1 MEYENGSLN
10 KYRFS
15 IIIPVLHEEDKIN
28 SLIEHLHTLEGGEN
42 SEVIVVDGS
51 PAKET
56 INVISDKKVISI
68 ASEKGRAKQMNA
80 GASIAQGEILIFLH
94 ADTKLPED
102 AFKKI
107 RGVLEEGKYVGGAFY
122 LGIDSDRV
130 IFKLISHITSFLCRL
145 TRIPYGDQTIFI
157 KKDYFNRI
165 GRYGD
170 IPVMEDAEL
179 MRRIKK
185 ERKKI
190 CMIKDNVKT
199 SPRRWEEKGI
209 IYTILINQMIRILYF
224 LGVSPDKLTKFYY
237 KR

>member
-1 MEYENGSLN
+1 MKNNSGRYN
-10 KYRFS
+10 FS
-15 IIIPVLHEEDKIN
+15 VIIPVLHETNKIN
-28 SLIEHLHTLEGGEN
+28 SLIEHLHALEGSRN
-42 SEVIVVDGS
+42 SEVIIVDGS
-51 PAKET
+51 PTKDT
-56 INVISDKKVISI
+56 INAINDEKIISI
-68 ASEKGRAKQMNA
+68 SSEKGRAKQMNA
-80 GASIAQGEILIFLH
+80 GASIARGEILIFLH

-102 AFKKI
+102 AFQKI
-107 RGVLEEGKYVGGAFY
+107 RRVLEEGRYVGGAFY
-122 LGIDSDRV
+122 LRIDSDRV
-130 IFKLISHITSFLCRL
+130 IFKLISHITSFLSRL

-179 MRRIKK
+179 MRKIKR

-190 CMIKDNVKT
+190 CIIRDNVKT

-209 IYTILINQMIRILYF
+209 FYTILINQMIRILYF
-224 LGVSPDKLTKFYY
+224 LGVSPDKLTKFFY

>member
-1 MEYENGSLN
+1 MKNNSGRYN
-10 KYRFS
+10 FS
-15 IIIPVLHEEDKIN
+15 VIIPVLHETNKIN
-28 SLIEHLHTLEGGEN
+28 SLIEHLHALEGGRN
-42 SEVIVVDGS
+42 SEVIIVDGS
-51 PAKET
+51 PTKDT
-56 INVISDKKVISI
+56 INAINDEKIISI
-68 ASEKGRAKQMNA
+68 SSEKGRAKQMNA

-102 AFKKI
+102 AFQKI
-107 RGVLEEGKYVGGAFY
+107 RRVLEEGRYVGGAFY
-122 LGIDSDRV
+122 LRIDSDRV
-130 IFKLISHITSFLCRL
+130 IFKLISHITSFLSRL

-179 MRRIKK
+179 MRKIKR

-190 CMIKDNVKT
+190 CIIRDNVKT

-209 IYTILINQMIRILYF
+209 FYTILINQMIRILYF
-224 LGVSPDKLTKFYY
+224 LGVSPDKLTKFFY
-237 KR
+237 RR

>member
-1 MEYENGSLN
+1 MKNNSGRYN
-10 KYRFS
+10 FS
-15 IIIPVLHEEDKIN
+15 VIIPVLHETNKIN
-28 SLIEHLHTLEGGEN
+28 SLIEHLHALEGGRN
-42 SEVIVVDGS
+42 SEVIIVDGS
-51 PAKET
+51 PTKDT
-56 INVISDKKVISI
+56 INAINDEKIISI
-68 ASEKGRAKQMNA
+68 SSEKGRAKQMNA
-80 GASIAQGEILIFLH
+80 GASIARGEILIFLH

-102 AFKKI
+102 AFQKI
-107 RGVLEEGKYVGGAFY
+107 RRVLEEGRYVGGAFY
-122 LGIDSDRV
+122 LRIDSDRV
-130 IFKLISHITSFLCRL
+130 IFKLISHITSFLSRL

-179 MRRIKK
+179 MRKIKR

-190 CMIKDNVKT
+190 CIIRDNVKT

-209 IYTILINQMIRILYF
+209 FYTILINQMIRILYF
-224 LGVSPDKLTKFYY
+224 LGVSPDKLTKFFY

>member
-1 MEYENGSLN
+1 MKNNSGRYN
-10 KYRFS
+10 FS
-15 IIIPVLHEEDKIN
+15 VIIPVLHETNKIN
-28 SLIEHLHTLEGGEN
+28 SLIEHLHTLEGSRN
-42 SEVIVVDGS
+42 SEVIIVDGS
-51 PAKET
+51 PTKDT
-56 INVISDKKVISI
+56 INAINDEKIISI
-68 ASEKGRAKQMNA
+68 SSEKGRAKQMNA

-102 AFKKI
+102 AFQKI
-107 RGVLEEGKYVGGAFY
+107 RRVLEEGRYVGGAFY
-122 LGIDSDRV
+122 LRIDSDRV
-130 IFKLISHITSFLCRL
+130 ILKLISHITSFLSRL

-179 MRRIKK
+179 MRKIKR

-190 CMIKDNVKT
+190 CIIRDNVKT

-209 IYTILINQMIRILYF
+209 FYTILINQMIRILYF
-224 LGVSPDKLTKFYY
+224 LGVSPDKLTKFFY
-237 KR
+237 RR

>member
-1 MEYENGSLN
+1 MKNNSGRYN
-10 KYRFS
+10 FS
-15 IIIPVLHEEDKIN
+15 VIIPVFHETNKIN
-28 SLIEHLHTLEGGEN
+28 SLIEHLHALEGSRN
-42 SEVIVVDGS
+42 SEVIIVDGS
-51 PAKET
+51 PTKDT
-56 INVISDKKVISI
+56 INAINDEKIISI
-68 ASEKGRAKQMNA
+68 SSEKGRAKQMNA

-102 AFKKI
+102 AFQKI
-107 RGVLEEGKYVGGAFY
+107 RRVLEEGRYVGGAFY
-122 LGIDSDRV
+122 LRIDSDRV
-130 IFKLISHITSFLCRL
+130 IFKLISHITSFLSRL

-179 MRRIKK
+179 MRKIKR

-190 CMIKDNVKT
+190 CIIRDNVKT

-209 IYTILINQMIRILYF
+209 FYTILINQTIRILYF
-224 LGVSPDKLTKFYY
+224 LGVSPDKLTKFFY
-237 KR
+237 RR

>member
-1 MEYENGSLN
+1 MKNNSGRYN
-10 KYRFS
+10 FS
-15 IIIPVLHEEDKIN
+15 VIIPVLHETNKIN
-28 SLIEHLHTLEGGEN
+28 SLIEHLHALEGSRN
-42 SEVIVVDGS
+42 SEVIIVDGS
-51 PAKET
+51 PTKDT

-80 GASIAQGEILIFLH
+80 GASIARGEILIFLH

-102 AFKKI
+102 AFQKI
-107 RGVLEEGKYVGGAFY
+107 RRVLEEGRYVGGAFY
-122 LGIDSDRV
+122 LRIDSDRV
-130 IFKLISHITSFLCRL
+130 IFKLISHITSFLSRL

-179 MRRIKK
+179 MRKIKR

-190 CMIKDNVKT
+190 CIIRDNVKT

-209 IYTILINQMIRILYF
+209 FYTILINQMIRILYF
-224 LGVSPDKLTKFYY
+224 LGVSPDKLTKFFY
-237 KR
+237 RR

>member
-1 MEYENGSLN
+1 MKNNSGRYN
-10 KYRFS
+10 FS
-15 IIIPVLHEEDKIN
+15 VIIPVLHETNKIN
-28 SLIEHLHTLEGGEN
+28 SLIEHLHALEGSRN
-42 SEVIVVDGS
+42 SEVIIVDGS
-51 PAKET
+51 PTKDT
-56 INVISDKKVISI
+56 INAINDEKIISI
-68 ASEKGRAKQMNA
+68 SSEKGRAKQMNA

-102 AFKKI
+102 AFQKI
-107 RGVLEEGKYVGGAFY
+107 RRVLEEGRYVGGAFY
-122 LGIDSDRV
+122 LRIDSDRV
-130 IFKLISHITSFLCRL
+130 IFKLISHITSFLSRL

-179 MRRIKK
+179 MRKIKR

-190 CMIKDNVKT
+190 CIIRDNVKT

-209 IYTILINQMIRILYF
+209 FYTILINQMIRILYF
-224 LGVSPDKLTKFYY
+224 LGVSPDKLTKFFY
-237 KR
+237 RR